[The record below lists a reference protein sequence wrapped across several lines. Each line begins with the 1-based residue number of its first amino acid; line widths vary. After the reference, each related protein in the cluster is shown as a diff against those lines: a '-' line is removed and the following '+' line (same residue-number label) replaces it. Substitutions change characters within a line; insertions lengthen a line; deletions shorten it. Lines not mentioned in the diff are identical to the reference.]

1 MNPRIGDEHMKPDR
15 KHTRRRSRGPK
26 TYRAPRLKVF
36 GDIRAMTLKGGTRND
51 GGGKPKTRTGT
62 G

>member
-1 MNPRIGDEHMKPDR
+1 MKPDR